1 MFCFRHS
8 LIRLV
13 IFLYFFSPPPSFVF
27 PEVQC
32 PQLNVETHLRACSYA
47 LQSSED
53 FVHQAVILI
62 FQGIRNPA
70 VMVPAVMVSLLSFPE
85 LRFLLKQRFVGRS
98 LCLCWIT
105 TEYGFALVLTE
116 LVFFSLLKHIA
127 VYLFLICYAYKL
139 LKLYV
144 RSVVV
149 PKLPGCVR
157 PELPEGPSSMH
168 SLSSAI
174 PSIFFSSVCIYFSS
188 FILTSGYKISTVL
201 LF

>member
-1 MFCFRHS
+1 MCTTEQR
-8 LIRLV
+8 RLCSPGCDPD
-13 IFLYFFSPPPSFVF
+13 IPRYQESCCDGAFLSQANTDVQLASYPFQSWAFFWSSALSV
-27 PEVQC
+27 VAYVC
-32 PQLNVETHLRACSYA
+32 VGLRLNMALHL
-47 LQSSED
+47 
-53 FVHQAVILI
+53 
-62 FQGIRNPA
+62 
-70 VMVPAVMVSLLSFPE
+70 
-85 LRFLLKQRFVGRS
+85 FLLNWF
-98 LCLCWIT
+98 
-105 TEYGFALVLTE
+105 
-116 LVFFSLLKHIA
+116 FFSLLKHIA

-149 PKLPGCVR
+149 PKLPGCVW

-201 LF
+201 LLF